1 MAGFSTGA
9 AETLPLPPV
18 DDTAVV
24 PNADRVL
31 MEWLAVN
38 TRERIR
44 ATTHAGQWLGDAP
57 LALGRQTGDRWL
69 GYFDPEGDTRIS
81 VPVSAWEQRALN
93 YDDIMAIL
101 AAVAD
106 AIANLSV
113 EWSAVGGSREAHIIE
128 QEWSGI
134 KARPSNVDESEYADR
149 FRELR
154 EAASEDGYALCEE
167 SARSF
172 IEFLH
177 AAPYDVKRAGLALA
191 GGGDVNAI
199 WVSEDRTRRVS
210 IQVFG
215 DGDVEYVMLW
225 PNSAAEMDRVSPE
238 VFWSEFSSRLRD
250 FLAA

>member
-1 MAGFSTGA
+1 MAAYSTGV
-9 AETLPLPPV
+9 AETLPSPPV

-31 MEWLAVN
+31 MEWLAVT
-38 TRERIR
+38 TRDRIR
-44 ATTHAGQWLGDAP
+44 ATLHAGQWLRGAP
-57 LALGRQTGDRWL
+57 LALGRQTDDHRL
-69 GYFDPEGDTRIS
+69 EHFDLEGGSRMN
-81 VPVSAWEQRALN
+81 VPFLAPHQRTLD
-93 YDDIMAIL
+93 YDDIMAIM
-101 AAVAD
+101 AAATA
-106 AIANLSV
+106 AITRA
-113 EWSAVGGSREAHIIE
+113 AHIIE
-128 QEWSGI
+128 QELSGT
-134 KARPSNVDESEYADR
+134 KARPSNVYESEYADR

-154 EAASEDGYALCEE
+154 EAASEDGYALREE
-167 SARSF
+167 SASSF

-225 PNSAAEMDRVSPE
+225 PNSAPEMDRVSPE

>member
-1 MAGFSTGA
+1 MAGFSSGA
-9 AETLPLPPV
+9 AETLPPPPV

-31 MEWLAVN
+31 MEWLAVT

-44 ATTHAGQWLGDAP
+44 ATTHAGQWLGGSQ
-57 LALGRQTGDRWL
+57 LALGRPTDDYRL
-69 GYFDPEGDTRIS
+69 GRFDLEGGPWIS
-81 VPVSAWEQRALN
+81 VPVSARQQRTLN
-93 YDDIMAIL
+93 YDDIMVML
-101 AAVAD
+101 AVATD
-106 AIANLSV
+106 AMTNL
-113 EWSAVGGSREAHIIE
+113 EMGWSAVGGSPGTQIAEREL
-128 QEWSGI
+128 SGI
-134 KARPSNVDESEYADR
+134 EVRLSNPYESQYADR
-149 FRELR
+149 LRKLR
-154 EAASEDGYALCEE
+154 EAALEDGYALREE

-215 DGDVEYVMLW
+215 DGDVEYVMLG
-225 PNSAAEMDRVSPE
+225 PNSAPEMDRVSPE

-250 FLAA
+250 LLAA